1 MEPTTFTRD
10 ETSTESRIPWR
21 KIAYAGI
28 GLCVIGLFIPAAMY
42 LNAPRGAELATREC
56 QDTVKSRLNDPE
68 VARFSET
75 RAEMDD
81 NDLYWEVVGTVRST
95 NAFGAVVP
103 ATFACTVFTNDNNA
117 LVINSSVQ

>member
-42 LNAPRGAELATREC
+42 LNSPRGADLAKNTC
-56 QDTVKSRLNDPE
+56 HDSVQAKLKDPE
-68 VARFSET
+68 SANFSGTYAQQDEN
-75 RAEMDD
+75 EFW
-81 NDLYWEVVGTVRST
+81 NVSGTVRAT
-95 NAFGAVVP
+95 NSFGAVVP
-103 ATFACTVFTNDNNA
+103 STFTCTVFTHDNTA
-117 LVINSSVQ
+117 LVISSSID